1 MFRCIDTNTNDA
13 YFNMAVD
20 ECILDEVSQGRSNP
34 VLRFYGW
41 SPPGISLGYFQKV
54 RKSVDVNFC
63 KENNISI
70 VRRLTGGR
78 TVLHA
83 DELTYSIIIP
93 ESHCLANGSVTNS
106 YKNISV
112 GILEGLK
119 KIGIPAEISS
129 GTSKESNSSA
139 CFEATSKYEIVING
153 KKIVG
158 SAQTRKKGCLLQHGS
173 IVISLD
179 LEFFSKML
187 CLTDSQRNL
196 FLSSFREKASDIKTE
211 TGKVVKRNVLIEG
224 IKYGFVNFVNIDLQN
239 DRLSKE
245 EIKKVETLYDK
256 YKSDEWIN
264 FR

>member
-1 MFRCIDTNTNDA
+1 MFRCIDTKVNDA

-20 ECILDEVSQGRSNP
+20 ECLLESVSQGLSSP

-41 SPPGISLGYFQKV
+41 NPPGLSLGYFQKV
-54 RKSVDVNFC
+54 NSSVNVNFC
-63 KENNISI
+63 KENNVSI

-78 TVLHA
+78 TVLHS
-83 DELTYSIIIP
+83 DEITYSIIIP
-93 ESHCLANGSVTNS
+93 ESHELASGSITSS

-119 KIGIPAEISS
+119 KAGVPAEISLGS
-129 GTSKESNSSA
+129 SKESRSSA

-187 CLTDSQRNL
+187 CLNESQRSL
-196 FLSSFREKASDIKTE
+196 FLNGFREKASDIQTQ
-211 TGKVVKRNVLIEG
+211 TGVKYERGVLIDG
-224 IKYGFVNFVNIDLQN
+224 LKYGFENFTNIELVDDELSQSEM
-239 DRLSKE
+239 DR
-245 EIKKVETLYDK
+245 INILYDK
-256 YKSDEWIN
+256 YKSDEWTYL
-264 FR
+264 R